1 MKLNNISKLLV
12 FGFFGSLFFE
22 RSLWMIYLHG
32 KGFTI
37 SEISFFQIGL
47 NVSMFIF
54 EIPSGFISDRF
65 GRKSAMLLGSAFTII
80 YFMGMLFANSAF
92 SIFLFFV
99 IYGFGIALLSGTEQ
113 SLIYDE
119 LLYKR
124 RKKLYH
130 QIIAR
135 YNFISISALA
145 FSSFLGG
152 GIAEYN
158 NWDLIFYLGIVSQTI
173 AIVILYFVTDFYKR
187 NLIDETNKVSI
198 FDILKNTP
206 RNIYALIIPL
216 AVFQGVFS
224 SIVLYYQAVLKD
236 NGFSLLL
243 ISGIYSISFLFSAFS
258 SILSSTIAGFIGEKR
273 SILWSS
279 NILLFSLC
287 ASFIFGGIWIVLAF
301 IVILICYEIIDTSL
315 GVLLNHSI
323 SSNERGT
330 ILSTVNTLCSFTM
343 LLSFG
348 IIGLLSNYLNFSKII
363 FIYGILCMLIFI
375 ITFLL
380 KIKK

>member
-152 GIAEYN
+152 VIAEYN

-258 SILSSTIAGFIGEKR
+258 SILSSTIAGLIGEKR

>member
-152 GIAEYN
+152 VIAEYN

-258 SILSSTIAGFIGEKR
+258 SILSSAIAGFIGEKR

>member
-1 MKLNNISKLLV
+1 
-12 FGFFGSLFFE
+12 
-22 RSLWMIYLHG
+22 LHG

-152 GIAEYN
+152 VIAEYN

>member
-65 GRKSAMLLGSAFTII
+65 GRKSAMLSGSAFTII

-152 GIAEYN
+152 VIAEYN

>member
-152 GIAEYN
+152 VIAEYN

-187 NLIDETNKVSI
+187 N
-198 FDILKNTP
+198 
-206 RNIYALIIPL
+206 
-216 AVFQGVFS
+216 
-224 SIVLYYQAVLKD
+224 
-236 NGFSLLL
+236 
-243 ISGIYSISFLFSAFS
+243 
-258 SILSSTIAGFIGEKR
+258 
-273 SILWSS
+273 
-279 NILLFSLC
+279 
-287 ASFIFGGIWIVLAF
+287 
-301 IVILICYEIIDTSL
+301 
-315 GVLLNHSI
+315 
-323 SSNERGT
+323 
-330 ILSTVNTLCSFTM
+330 
-343 LLSFG
+343 
-348 IIGLLSNYLNFSKII
+348 
-363 FIYGILCMLIFI
+363 
-375 ITFLL
+375 
-380 KIKK
+380 